1 MELVVIFL
9 LLESLKRLTAGGT
22 IQLQE
27 RRLLQVR
34 VNGVGDLLLL
44 LLLRGWLGSNPVG
57 LELVELQ

>member
-44 LLLRGWLGSNPVG
+44 LLLRGWLGSDPVS